1 MGACA
6 GCTLGAEVA
15 APPSQRLPPLPWTGI
30 RAVRV
35 QGWPCPSALWLAPT
49 PHQRSKVTL
58 TGCLFVRG
66 VFPLHSRDL
75 TRLRPVTWPAPPG
88 PCLLPPP
95 LPGRPHPRDR
105 SVLTPA
111 GCVPERGLPGSPLLL
126 HKQRLLCALLRPQEP
141 GGPPAPQAAR
151 VPPGVRAPEAE
162 KEHLLVQRARRPR
175 RFSHL
180 EWRRLR
186 SGRCPARSAQLGGCR
201 SPFGLGPHLSCFR
214 GTWRGGGPPS
224 GSDRRA
230 GSAARPPHVRAAFCT
245 GHAAGGPAGPTLFPG
260 TAAAPQP

>member
-1 MGACA
+1 M
-6 GCTLGAEVA
+6 
-15 APPSQRLPPLPWTGI
+15 
-30 RAVRV
+30 
-35 QGWPCPSALWLAPT
+35 
-49 PHQRSKVTL
+49 TL

-111 GCVPERGLPGSPLLL
+111 GCVPERGLPGSPLVL

-162 KEHLLVQRARRPR
+162 KEHLLVQRARRPPTVLTPGVAAAEVR
-175 RFSHL
+175 ALPCQVRT
-180 EWRRLR
+180 
-186 SGRCPARSAQLGGCR
+186 AR
-201 SPFGLGPHLSCFR
+201 GLQKPLWA
-214 GTWRGGGPPS
+214 GTAPVLLPGDVAG
-224 GSDRRA
+224 RRA
-230 GSAARPPHVRAAFCT
+230 AVR
-245 GHAAGGPAGPTLFPG
+245 L
-260 TAAAPQP
+260 